1 MRFFVFSSWEELKEE
16 REKKGRNKMREKIL
30 LVINGI
36 LIFLFGLTAIS
47 MGSEIKTIED
57 FRNSSF
63 IKKYK
68 PQRTKSWDLRD
79 GRYNYSFSF
88 YFSDFWKRSPTD
100 NHIYGESDWF
110 SAEVQT
116 KSKND
121 SKICSLGI
129 MFVDEPE
136 VPPQSEWY
144 VKFTKHI
151 KDISQDLISSI
162 DSSLPLKDIMGYVE
176 SHSTF
181 KLGRE
186 ESISDAPKKTF
197 GRYFFQ
203 VGLSGPHLII
213 HIQKEMR

>member
-1 MRFFVFSSWEELKEE
+1 M
-16 REKKGRNKMREKIL
+16 KGRNMMREKIVL
-30 LVINGI
+30 IINGI
-36 LIFLFGLTAIS
+36 LIFLFGLTSIS

-57 FRNSSF
+57 FRNCSF

-100 NHIYGESDWF
+100 NHIYDKNDWF
-110 SAEVQT
+110 LVGVQT
-116 KSKND
+116 KSKNNFTV
-121 SKICSLGI
+121 CSLGL
-129 MFVDEPE
+129 MFHDEPE
-136 VPPQSEWY
+136 GPSVDKWY

-151 KDISQDLISSI
+151 KDISQDLITSI
-162 DSSLPLKDIMGYVE
+162 DSSLPLKDIMDYIE
-176 SHSTF
+176 SRSTF

-186 ESISDAPKKTF
+186 QNISDAPKKSF

-203 VGLSGPHLII
+203 VGLIRPDLII